1 MLQSVRLF
9 SILNMILNIVGIIQ
23 NLTSLKSEILNQHA
37 TFQLVH
43 PTVSFL
49 IITKNVM
56 FPQTTMV
63 RNAYTNY
70 YESQIVLIAR
80 LYTHVHVCLIAIW
93 TKIFPDTSVDS
104 NLHHKGLCTEKILN
118 V

>member
-43 PTVSFL
+43 PTVSF
-49 IITKNVM
+49 
-56 FPQTTMV
+56 
-63 RNAYTNY
+63 
-70 YESQIVLIAR
+70 
-80 LYTHVHVCLIAIW
+80 
-93 TKIFPDTSVDS
+93 
-104 NLHHKGLCTEKILN
+104 
-118 V
+118 